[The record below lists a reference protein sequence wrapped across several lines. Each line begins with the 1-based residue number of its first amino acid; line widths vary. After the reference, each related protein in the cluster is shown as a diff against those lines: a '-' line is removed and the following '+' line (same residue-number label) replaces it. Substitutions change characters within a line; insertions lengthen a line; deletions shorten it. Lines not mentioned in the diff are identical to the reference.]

1 MAYIRKW
8 RRYHT
13 EVNLI
18 AQPSDD
24 EDVSNNRH
32 QMFTQN
38 RHPTPENI
46 SDAES
51 NFSDHSNE
59 NNPEF
64 ESGNDVRNR
73 TSTSSSFSS
82 ESECHSD
89 ADNVPDVVGSKWAT
103 RSGSS
108 RSS

>member
-1 MAYIRKW
+1 MFCLLFFGLFYFILFCYTVDMGYIRKF

-13 EVNLI
+13 EANLI

-38 RHPTPENI
+38 RHPTPENV

-64 ESGNDVRNR
+64 ESENDV
-73 TSTSSSFSS
+73 
-82 ESECHSD
+82 
-89 ADNVPDVVGSKWAT
+89 
-103 RSGSS
+103 
-108 RSS
+108 

>member
-38 RHPTPENI
+38 RHPTPENV

-51 NFSDHSNE
+51 NFSDHSNDLQVHL
-59 NNPEF
+59 F
-64 ESGNDVRNR
+64 LRNL
-73 TSTSSSFSS
+73 
-82 ESECHSD
+82 
-89 ADNVPDVVGSKWAT
+89 NVILMLIMFQM
-103 RSGSS
+103 
-108 RSS
+108 